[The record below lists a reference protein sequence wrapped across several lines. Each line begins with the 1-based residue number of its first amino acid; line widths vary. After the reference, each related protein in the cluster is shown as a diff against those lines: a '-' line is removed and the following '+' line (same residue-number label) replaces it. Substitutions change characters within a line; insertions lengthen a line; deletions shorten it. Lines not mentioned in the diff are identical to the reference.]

1 MRKIFKPKRV
11 KLKYTEGEGEAGGKK
26 QSQYITIS
34 QKCRTCCW
42 PGTRGNIREKIHLE
56 KVNVKAINPLV
67 TSSVD
72 KG

>member
-34 QKCRTCCW
+34 QKCRTFSW
-42 PGTRGNIREKIHLE
+42 PGTRGNI
-56 KVNVKAINPLV
+56 
-67 TSSVD
+67 
-72 KG
+72 KGKNTLRKK